1 MFDKQLRPCQEKQN
15 MVDFLRCFR
24 QDLVEQLYH
33 KGHRCLPTI
42 GSNLIVGHFPNFT
55 VCTNASEGYEV
66 YKLLT
71 KTLLRYINTEA
82 TEHSDLKC
90 KLPCIREVMTLHSSI
105 VRLIGKRHEL
115 LRPPSPNS

>member
-1 MFDKQLRPCQEKQN
+1 

-55 VCTNASEGYEV
+55 VCTNESEGYEV
-66 YKLLT
+66 YELLT
-71 KTLLRYINTEA
+71 KILLRYINTEA

-105 VRLIGKRHEL
+105 VRLIGKRLEL
-115 LRPPSPNS
+115 FRPPPQNSQI